1 MIDYYLIT
9 VPFLIFFSTKI
20 CKKYYFLNS
29 YSGEKHQKFV
39 EKDNVPLIGG
49 AFILLSY
56 IYLFSNNFYN
66 YFFYSLLVFLI
77 GILGDLKILK
87 SPLVRLIL
95 QSIVVLLFIYLNKIT
110 IENTRIIILDNFLRL
125 DYLNY
130 FFVLFCMMILING
143 SNFIDGLNTL
153 LIGYYIIV
161 SIFLYKNELIENINI
176 ENEIFLRWIVVLFF
190 IYIFNF
196 LKKIF
201 LGDNGA
207 YLIGFIYS
215 IFLIKIYENNPS
227 ISPFFIV
234 LLLWYPCFEIL
245 FSIIRKFKFKKSP
258 IKPDTNHFHQLFYYF
273 IFKNF
278 KINKKYIN
286 SLTANLINFFNFI
299 IFYIGSI
306 NATNTEIQIILL
318 AISIFLYCFFYL
330 KLFLFKYQK

>member
-1 MIDYYLIT
+1 M
-9 VPFLIFFSTKI
+9 
-20 CKKYYFLNS
+20 
-29 YSGEKHQKFV
+29 
-39 EKDNVPLIGG
+39 
-49 AFILLSY
+49 
-56 IYLFSNNFYN
+56 
-66 YFFYSLLVFLI
+66 
-77 GILGDLKILK
+77 
-87 SPLVRLIL
+87 
-95 QSIVVLLFIYLNKIT
+95 
-110 IENTRIIILDNFLRL
+110 
-125 DYLNY
+125 
-130 FFVLFCMMILING
+130 
-143 SNFIDGLNTL
+143 
-153 LIGYYIIV
+153 
-161 SIFLYKNELIENINI
+161 
-176 ENEIFLRWIVVLFF
+176 LFF

-286 SLTANLINFFNFI
+286 SLTANLINFFYFI